1 MRSTTPGSF
10 CAGADLIERRTMT
23 NEQVTQFLS
32 DLRTAF
38 SSLEDLP
45 VPTIAA
51 IDGPALGGGLELA
64 LACDFRIAGTFCASR
79 I

>member
-1 MRSTTPGSF
+1 MS
-10 CAGADLIERRTMT
+10 AD
-23 NEQVTQFLS
+23 QVATFLF
-32 DLRTAF
+32 DLRQAF
-38 SSLEDLP
+38 SALEDLL

-64 LACDFRIAGTFCASR
+64 LACDFRVAGQYLSYSP